1 MSPPPVA
8 TARPEVVTEELPRRR
23 QAWIE
28 RATSTD
34 HKSVGTLYIGAALA
48 FLVAA
53 VAQLVV
59 MRTQLIVPENTL
71 TDPEIFNRIMSTFAV
86 TGVVLFA
93 IPLALGLF
101 AYISPLQVGARGVA
115 FPRLNL
121 LSFWLFVSGGFTIF
135 GSYLWRPSEAGFA
148 AFPPLSEPLYS
159 NTHGVDAWI
168 VGTALALLGFVC
180 FGVNLVVTLRN
191 MRAPGMAWRR
201 VPLFTWGAN
210 LCGYLVI
217 VCGSVMLA
225 ALTMLFIDRNF
236 GGVFFDPGYAG
247 APILYEHLAWFFFSG
262 AFAFIVVF
270 AAGVISDVLPA
281 FARKPLF
288 SHRAAMA
295 CMLAIAILGPL
306 SWMRNMYTAPIPTAF
321 LVGAMLFA
329 IALTI
334 PIGLLIY
341 NWIATLWGGA
351 LRTRAAALY
360 AIAAISAMT
369 VGLAGDLAWSLI
381 PVGWQIE
388 HTTAAQAATTCVLV
402 GGAVL
407 GGFAALH
414 YWFPKITGRL
424 LGEGLGKAALAAILV
439 GLYVFA
445 AGSFLAGVKGQPTD
459 VYKFFSGEGLNGPN
473 LMASIGA
480 FVMAVGVLLQLGNAA
495 HSWGKGVAVG
505 HDPWAAASL
514 EWFAASPPPIH
525 NFDVVPDV
533 RSAEPLYDI
542 RRAIRD
548 RTHSWRPP
556 TPARPEAPP
565 PEPEPQQE
573 PEPVGQG
580 DSGDA
585 QGGSPVA

>member
-1 MSPPPVA
+1 MTPSTVGA
-8 TARPEVVTEELPRRR
+8 ARPEVVTETLPRRR

-34 HKSVGTLYIGAALA
+34 HKSVGTLYIGASLA

-53 VAQLVV
+53 VAELVV
-59 MRTQLIVPENTL
+59 MRVQLIVPENTV
-71 TDPEIFNRIMSTFAV
+71 TDPEIFNRILSTFAV

-101 AYISPLQVGARGVA
+101 SYISPLQVGARGVA

-121 LSFWLFVSGGFTIF
+121 LSFWLFVLGGFTIF
-135 GSYLWRPSEAGFA
+135 GSFLWRPSEAGFA
-148 AFPPLSEPLYS
+148 AMPPLSEPLYS

-168 VGTALALLGFVC
+168 VGTALALIGFVC
-180 FGVNLVVTLRN
+180 FAVNLVVTLRN

-201 VPLFTWGAN
+201 VPVFTFAAS
-210 LCGYLVI
+210 LCGYLLI
-217 VCGSVMLA
+217 VCGSVMVA

-236 GGVFFDPGYAG
+236 GGVFFDPGYSG
-247 APILYEHLAWFFFSG
+247 APILYEHLAWFFFTG
-262 AFAFIVVF
+262 AFALIVVF
-270 AAGVISDVLPA
+270 AAGVISDVLPT
-281 FARKPLF
+281 FTRKPLF
-288 SHRAAMA
+288 SHRGAMA
-295 CMLAIAILGPL
+295 CLLAITILAPL
-306 SWMRNMYTAPIPTAF
+306 AWMRNMYTTPIPTAF
-321 LVGAMLFA
+321 LVIAMLFA
-329 IALTI
+329 VALTI

-341 NWIATLWGGA
+341 NWIATVWGGA
-351 LRTRAAALY
+351 LRTRAAPMYAL
-360 AIAAISAMT
+360 AAIGAMT
-369 VGLAGDLAWSLI
+369 IGLAGDLAWSLI

-388 HTTAAQAATTCVLV
+388 HTTAAQGATFAVLV

-424 LGEGLGKAALAAILV
+424 LGEGLGKIALPAIVLGV
-439 GLYVFA
+439 YVFA

-459 VYKFFSGEGLNGPN
+459 VYKFFSGEGLDGYN
-473 LMASIGA
+473 LLASIGA
-480 FVMAVGVLLQLGNAA
+480 FVMVIGVLLELGNAA
-495 HSWGKGVAVG
+495 YSWSRGVAVG
-505 HDPWAAASL
+505 HDPWAAPSL
-514 EWFAASPPPIH
+514 EWLASSPPPIH

-556 TPARPEAPP
+556 IPARPEAPAS
-565 PEPEPQQE
+565 EPE

-585 QGGSPVA
+585 QGSAPVA

>member
-1 MSPPPVA
+1 VTPTAVES
-8 TARPEVVTEELPRRR
+8 ARPEVVTEAVPGRRP
-23 QAWIE
+23 AWIE

-34 HKSVGTLYIGAALA
+34 HKSVGMLYMGAAIAFGVAALA
-48 FLVAA
+48 EI
-53 VAQLVV
+53 VV
-59 MRTQLIVPENTL
+59 MRVQLIVPGNTT
-71 TDPEIFNRIMSTFAV
+71 TDPEIFNRILSTFGV

-93 IPLALGLF
+93 IPLALGLIS
-101 AYISPLQVGARGVA
+101 YLSPLQVGARGVA

-121 LSFWLFVSGGFTIF
+121 LSFWLFVAGGFTIYGGF
-135 GSYLWRPSEAGFA
+135 LWRPSEAGFA
-148 AFPPLSEPLYS
+148 ALPPLSEPLYS
-159 NTHGVDAWI
+159 NTHGVDTWI
-168 VGTALALLGFVC
+168 VGTALAVLGFVC
-180 FGVNLVVTLRN
+180 FAVNMVVTLRN

-201 VPLFTWGAN
+201 VPVFTWAAN
-210 LCGYLVI
+210 LGGYLLL

-236 GGVFFDPGYAG
+236 GGVFFDPGYDG
-247 APILYEHLAWFFFSG
+247 APLLYQHLAWFFFTG
-262 AFAFIVVF
+262 AFTFIVVI
-270 AAGVISDVLPA
+270 AGGVISDVLPA

-288 SHRAAMA
+288 SHRGAMA
-295 CMLAIAILGPL
+295 CLLAVAIIGPL
-306 SWMRNMYTAPIPTAF
+306 SWMRNMYTAPIPTSF
-321 LVGAMLFA
+321 LVFAMLLA

-341 NWIATLWGGA
+341 NWIGTVWGGT
-351 LRTRAAALY
+351 LRTRAAPLY
-360 AIAAISAMT
+360 ALAAISAMT
-369 VGLAGDLAWSLI
+369 IGLAGDLAWSLI
-381 PVGWQIE
+381 PVGWQIQ
-388 HTTAAQAATTCVLV
+388 HTTAAQGATIAVIV

-424 LGEGLGKAALAAILV
+424 LGEGLGKVALVAILV

-445 AGSFLAGVKGQPTD
+445 AMSFLSGVKGQPVD
-459 VYKFFSGEGLNGPN
+459 IYKFFAGEGLDGYN
-473 LMASIGA
+473 LVASIGA
-480 FVMAVGVLLQLGNAA
+480 FVMVVGVLLEFGNVAY
-495 HSWGKGVAVG
+495 SWGKGVATG
-505 HDPWAAASL
+505 HDPWGAGTL
-514 EWFAASPPPIH
+514 EWFATSPPPIH